1 MISGMTILI
10 DHYVT
15 DGASMVR
22 FQNGL
27 TDLKGN
33 GKESDN
39 TKFLHSCIMP
49 LLYTVCIEIITH
61 IIQKHFLLLFQII
74 INGYCRYLNQ
84 DKENCQVS
92 RY

>member
-1 MISGMTILI
+1 MISGMTSLI

-39 TKFLHSCIMP
+39 TKFLHR
-49 LLYTVCIEIITH
+49 LYNAAFIYSLYRNYNPHNTKT
-61 IIQKHFLLLFQII
+61 FSTF
-74 INGYCRYLNQ
+74 
-84 DKENCQVS
+84 VS
-92 RY
+92 NNK